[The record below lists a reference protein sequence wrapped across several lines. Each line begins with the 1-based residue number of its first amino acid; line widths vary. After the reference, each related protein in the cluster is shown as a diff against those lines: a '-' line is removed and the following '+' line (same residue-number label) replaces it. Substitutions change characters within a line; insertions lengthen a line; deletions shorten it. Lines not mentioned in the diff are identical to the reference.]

1 MARRPRGR
9 IISVFQDF
17 ANIYVY
23 NYRENYITSMIVFF
37 FRLQIPLTHPRT
49 DGTAPRRHRDGRRFE
64 KIYLCK
70 YEECIYLNP
79 NPPFP
84 APESVISLP
93 PLDCLRFFEAT
104 ARHESFA
111 LAADELGV
119 SAAAVSR
126 RRQPPPSATAVSHRI
141 RTLEQHLDADL
152 FERRRRSVRPCATRG
167 RRPPRARA
175 PHRASSRRAR
185 RRRRARSRP
194 PRRGGFPAR
203 TRPRAQA
210 PAHRAPTTAAPPA
223 RGRPPSRRHTER
235 EPAPGGAGVDAHRAA
250 RAPLAVVRVLVGD
263 EPPHLRVHREPAR
276 RRAVANASAELDAGA
291 GLRVAPVLA
300 QPHLARALVVF
311 PQDAYPDSSA
321 PHDYIRA
328 VLEANPSRPRRRR
341 GLFVAPGAFALY
353 CLLGHAYTSQYA
365 SV

>member
-126 RRQPPPSATAVSHRI
+126 RRQPPPSAAAVSHRRQPPPSATAVSRRRQPPPSATAVSHR
-141 RTLEQHLDADL
+141 RQ
-152 FERRRRSVRPCATRG
+152 
-167 RRPPRARA
+167 
-175 PHRASSRRAR
+175 
-185 RRRRARSRP
+185 
-194 PRRGGFPAR
+194 
-203 TRPRAQA
+203 
-210 PAHRAPTTAAPPA
+210 
-223 RGRPPSRRHTER
+223 
-235 EPAPGGAGVDAHRAA
+235 
-250 RAPLAVVRVLVGD
+250 
-263 EPPHLRVHREPAR
+263 PPHPHPGAASR
-276 RRAVANASAELDAGA
+276 RRAVRAPPAQ
-291 GLRVAPVLA
+291 RAPVR
-300 QPHLARALVVF
+300 HARSPA
-311 PQDAYPDSSA
+311 SES
-321 PHDYIRA
+321 
-328 VLEANPSRPRRRR
+328 PSP
-341 GLFVAPGAFALY
+341 A
-353 CLLGHAYTSQYA
+353 
-365 SV
+365 